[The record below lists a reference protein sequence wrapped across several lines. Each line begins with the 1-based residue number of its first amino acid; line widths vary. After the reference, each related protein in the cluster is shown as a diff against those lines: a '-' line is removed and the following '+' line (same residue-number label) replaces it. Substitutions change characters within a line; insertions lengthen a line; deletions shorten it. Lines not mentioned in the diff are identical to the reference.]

1 MVREM
6 AVAIHSQLEHLA
18 VNAPD
23 WCVSFYYE
31 NTSCGLC
38 SEHGVLEEPGSHL
51 A

>member
-23 WCVSFYYE
+23 WCVSFYHE